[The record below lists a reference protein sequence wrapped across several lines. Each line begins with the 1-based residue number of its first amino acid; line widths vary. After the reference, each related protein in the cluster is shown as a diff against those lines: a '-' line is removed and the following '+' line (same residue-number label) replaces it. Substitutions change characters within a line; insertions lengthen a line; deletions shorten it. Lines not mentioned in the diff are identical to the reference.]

1 MKSKECKH
9 CAYQG
14 DEPVKVQ
21 KAVAKIKEIIQQ
33 GIDVSGTFTF
43 VPSDRAELIS
53 WHLSTTLIF
62 AVTGGLQPVAPDAAA
77 GAGDAQWHPQRGRHC

>member
-1 MKSKECKH
+1 MKSKKCKH

-33 GIDVSGTFTF
+33 GIDVSGNITF

-53 WHLSTTLIF
+53 
-62 AVTGGLQPVAPDAAA
+62 
-77 GAGDAQWHPQRGRHC
+77 